1 MSRAQILPPASFP
14 LPLHLER
21 TGPGLAVLRAPFA
34 FLSPTLGR
42 IEVPAGF
49 DTDYASVP
57 RLFWSLYPP
66 DGSYTPAAVI
76 HDALYF
82 YQAKGEG
89 APRWITRAEADRVF
103 LEAMTALG
111 VPALRRRLLYSAV
124 RVGGWVA
131 WNRNRRWHAAEAER
145 AQTEAAASGQIP
157 ADQLD

>member
-1 MSRAQILPPASFP
+1 MSRAQILPPAAFP

-21 TGPGLAVLRAPFA
+21 TGPGLAVLRQPFA
-34 FLSPTLGR
+34 FISPTLGR
-42 IEVPAGF
+42 IVVEAGF

-82 YQAKGEG
+82 YQCAPAGN
-89 APRWITRAEADRVF
+89 PRWITRAEADRVF

-111 VPALRRRLLYSAV
+111 VPALRRRLLYTAV
-124 RVGGWVA
+124 RAGGWLA
-131 WNRNRRWHAAEAER
+131 WRRNRRWHAEEAER
-145 AQTEAAASGQIP
+145 AQAEAAASGQIP
-157 ADQLD
+157 ADQFD